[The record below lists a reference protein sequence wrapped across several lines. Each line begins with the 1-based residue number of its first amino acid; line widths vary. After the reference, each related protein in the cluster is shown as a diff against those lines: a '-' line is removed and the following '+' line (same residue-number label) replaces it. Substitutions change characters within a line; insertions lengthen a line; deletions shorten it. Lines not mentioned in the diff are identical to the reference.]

1 MTRRTLRTMHRWLP
15 AVLLIGLPLP
25 IVAAKLPAEFLTLLN
40 QLEFVGQ
47 FAIRC
52 DTELTFR
59 GLLGLQEHD
68 CPIFYN
74 EMNRAQQAMHDAK
87 DVITSSAQLA
97 DQSGDLALQ
106 REWAV
111 AMGRLNGY
119 LEKITRTGD
128 HVEFLKRAEEDTPK
142 RPTPRRKK

>member
-15 AVLLIGLPLP
+15 AALLIGLPLP
-25 IVAAKLPAEFLTLLN
+25 LVAADLPAEFRTLLN

-47 FAIRC
+47 FATRC
-52 DTELTFR
+52 DIELTFR
-59 GLLGLQEHD
+59 GLPGLEEHD
-68 CPIFYN
+68 CRVFFA
-74 EMNRAQQAMHDAK
+74 EMNRAQKAMHDLK
-87 DVITSSAQLA
+87 DIITSSARLV
-97 DQSGDLALQ
+97 DQSGDRVLQ
-106 REWAV
+106 REWEI